1 MVLKKTTKNTSEKA
15 EKASKRAKKPTG
27 KAAANMSAK
36 SVIGLE
42 IGSANIRMVQLSGR
56 SSGQVQLEKYAVEPL
71 PQNVVSGSEIVNF
84 DTLVSHLQQCYSR
97 LKTNCKSI
105 NVGLPVDVVTIE
117 ENLPYSAA
125 DAELSLQEFVEAE
138 VVRVGPLD
146 EMRYDWQVFP
156 ANAVN
161 KGSSV
166 LVVAAK
172 SDNVNQYNDLLEEVG
187 LSATNVDV
195 DLFALFNAFTY
206 VINQRNSE
214 LANERIA
221 LFDIGDVSL
230 KALIVQSG
238 KSLYLH
244 HDANFGLNQL
254 VQLLQRNYQVTESEA
269 LEMISGRRQRPAD
282 YKTEV
287 NDVFNMQIAQA
298 VQRALQF
305 FLTTRSDEIDVQQI
319 FISGSAC
326 IAESGLAD
334 VVRVSS
340 NIPTEHLAPITLA
353 ENKLKGGDLAHDA
366 DSLTTA
372 FGLALRGLF

>member
-56 SSGQVQLEKYAVEPL
+56 SSGQVQLEKYAIEPL

-84 DTLVSHLQQCYSR
+84 DTLVSHLQQCYSK

-105 NVGLPVDVVTIE
+105 NVGLPVGVVTIE
-117 ENLPYSAA
+117 ENLPYSTA

-138 VVRVGPLD
+138 VVRVGALD

-172 SDNVNQYNDLLEEVG
+172 SENVSQYTDLLEEVG
-187 LSATNVDV
+187 LSAANVDV

-230 KALIVQSG
+230 KAIIVQSG
-238 KSLYLH
+238 KILYR
-244 HDANFGLNQL
+244 HDANFGLDQL

-287 NDVFNMQIAQA
+287 NDVFNMQIAQE

-326 IAESGLAD
+326 IAGSGLAD
-334 VVRVSS
+334 MVRISS
-340 NIPTEHLAPITLA
+340 NIPTEHLAPISLA